1 MTKREADAWKYETS
15 MSQTEWRVDPVH
27 NDNPHLLVY
36 KGGAGGHYFQIVRGV
51 DGTAELTIGTYAGAL
66 PHIGEAAFRVLGRK
80 PFRTFAAAEHFMMS
94 RGGISFLL
102 DYSRSR
108 AFRPI
113 GMPDAVDVLD

>member
-15 MSQTEWRVDPVH
+15 MSQEEWRVDPIH
-27 NDNPHLLVY
+27 HDNPDLLVY
-36 KGGAGGHYFQIVRGV
+36 KGGTSGHYFNILCGA
-51 DGTAELTIGTYAGAL
+51 DGAELTIGTYTDAV

-80 PFRTFAAAEHFMMS
+80 SFRTFAAAEHFMMT

-108 AFRPI
+108 AFKPV
-113 GMPDAVDVLD
+113 GVTDAEI